1 MPDLVS
7 RCDDARMRRTVVIVD
22 DHAGFRAVAR
32 ALLEDEGFDVVG
44 EAGNGTSA
52 IEAAARLKPDVLLLD
67 VYLPDLD
74 GFAVAEQIDREGNQV
89 AVVLTSSRNASS
101 FRRRLAE
108 SSARGFISKDE
119 LTGAAFRSLV
129 DHS

>member
-1 MPDLVS
+1 V
-7 RCDDARMRRTVVIVD
+7 RRTVVIVD
-22 DHAGFRAVAR
+22 DHAGFRAVAK
-32 ALLEDEGFDVVG
+32 
-44 EAGNGTSA
+44 
-52 IEAAARLKPDVLLLD
+52 AAARLKPDIILLD

-74 GFAVAEQIDREGNQV
+74 GFAVAEQIDRGENHV

-119 LTGAAFRSLV
+119 LTGATFKALV
-129 DHS
+129 DRS